1 VPHIHSDSKAK
12 TASCRPTDL
21 GLEYG
26 MLAAEAS
33 CEPLKEQLQ
42 VKTGLL
48 SHGSVDCHISS
59 YFRCWNLLE
68 CETMWRRAP
77 DKVALK
83 SS

>member
-33 CEPLKEQLQ
+33 CEPPKG
-42 VKTGLL
+42 TT
-48 SHGSVDCHISS
+48 SC
-59 YFRCWNLLE
+59 
-68 CETMWRRAP
+68 
-77 DKVALK
+77 
-83 SS
+83 